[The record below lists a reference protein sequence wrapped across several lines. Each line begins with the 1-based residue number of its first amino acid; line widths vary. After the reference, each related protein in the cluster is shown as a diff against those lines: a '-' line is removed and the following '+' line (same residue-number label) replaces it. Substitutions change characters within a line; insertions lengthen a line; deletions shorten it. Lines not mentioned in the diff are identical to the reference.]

1 MARRAFLV
9 AGLLSLALLTGFM
22 LLNEL
27 PRFAAAFLA
36 NRLRAEG
43 VTVEQ
48 FGVSGIGLSESAVGQ
63 GRLVVREAEVDWE
76 QIHVS
81 YGLGDLLRRRV
92 DTVTFSGLSIGLNP
106 SVFRLRPKAGPDEA
120 QGAGPL
126 LPEREFGEDRIL
138 SPLPDSEG
146 VADFVE
152 PTSGERVSV
161 ATVLGQLPFRSI
173 VVDEARFR
181 WTGGVEAASELRWSI
196 QLSETP
202 TAPSARLS
210 IGERLMEAD
219 FKLMPKGETGAY
231 DLIGSGQLELSGV
244 AEVMQ
249 SIPLEAFGALDGL
262 EVESVEPAQF
272 DVLVAEIGSALQSWS
287 FDVHAQGLRIH
298 DNAAGYAEIDEMSLL
313 GYGGSEGLALEG
325 GLSFDEAQ
333 FGGFKVNACRVRLSV
348 SEETWTLYSN
358 AFPLRLNELS
368 GSAAIRGGGLLG
380 LNGVASGQAEL
391 AFSELKSA
399 STVLGPF
406 SLHITDFG
414 MEPLF
419 RVSPIEIEGGGRL
432 LISDTEGLW
441 SCTENRGHVKAEVQ
455 GAAGS
460 YLGKLFLEVSR
471 HASGMEL
478 NLTVADE
485 QLQEFLSGRFAF
497 ERRLKTVE
505 GEGIIPLTWLQE
517 AMTWTGL
524 ADYTLSGEAGLDLS
538 FRLEAGLLPKGW
550 ARLAFSGLSLCM
562 PNGINFRE
570 MGTQLQVR
578 VFGLPATVGLQ
589 ELEIGTVEW
598 EDFRFEDIV
607 IQWAMPSLQQIV
619 VEKTWGRFRE
629 GTVEGAPFTFDPQ
642 YPEIVTRLNFESIPV
657 QVILDLLKEDRFR
670 MEGRV
675 RGQLGIGFKATR
687 LQLGEGL
694 FELEQQAGPA
704 RFVFQDEVFLR
715 RSVQGLGSVS
725 SEVRDRLLE
734 ALSREGIAV
743 DGLRLSMSPTSADEL
758 TVRLELSGHCTT
770 EAIEIPI
777 EGFVINQRI
786 SFDDLGKLIGVQVGP
801 LFGGEV
807 R

>member
-1 MARRAFLV
+1 
-9 AGLLSLALLTGFM
+9 
-22 LLNEL
+22 
-27 PRFAAAFLA
+27 
-36 NRLRAEG
+36 
-43 VTVEQ
+43 
-48 FGVSGIGLSESAVGQ
+48 
-63 GRLVVREAEVDWE
+63 
-76 QIHVS
+76 
-81 YGLGDLLRRRV
+81 
-92 DTVTFSGLSIGLNP
+92 
-106 SVFRLRPKAGPDEA
+106 
-120 QGAGPL
+120 
-126 LPEREFGEDRIL
+126 
-138 SPLPDSEG
+138 
-146 VADFVE
+146 
-152 PTSGERVSV
+152 
-161 ATVLGQLPFRSI
+161 
-173 VVDEARFR
+173 
-181 WTGGVEAASELRWSI
+181 
-196 QLSETP
+196 
-202 TAPSARLS
+202 
-210 IGERLMEAD
+210 
-219 FKLMPKGETGAY
+219 
-231 DLIGSGQLELSGV
+231 
-244 AEVMQ
+244 
-249 SIPLEAFGALDGL
+249 
-262 EVESVEPAQF
+262 
-272 DVLVAEIGSALQSWS
+272 
-287 FDVHAQGLRIH
+287 
-298 DNAAGYAEIDEMSLL
+298 
-313 GYGGSEGLALEG
+313 
-325 GLSFDEAQ
+325 
-333 FGGFKVNACRVRLSV
+333 
-348 SEETWTLYSN
+348 
-358 AFPLRLNELS
+358 
-368 GSAAIRGGGLLG
+368 
-380 LNGVASGQAEL
+380 
-391 AFSELKSA
+391 
-399 STVLGPF
+399 
-406 SLHITDFG
+406 
-414 MEPLF
+414 
-419 RVSPIEIEGGGRL
+419 
-432 LISDTEGLW
+432 
-441 SCTENRGHVKAEVQ
+441 
-455 GAAGS
+455 
-460 YLGKLFLEVSR
+460 
-471 HASGMEL
+471 
-478 NLTVADE
+478 
-485 QLQEFLSGRFAF
+485 
-497 ERRLKTVE
+497 
-505 GEGIIPLTWLQE
+505 
-517 AMTWTGL
+517 
-524 ADYTLSGEAGLDLS
+524 
-538 FRLEAGLLPKGW
+538 
-550 ARLAFSGLSLCM
+550 M